1 MIRLWRETPLKWK
14 PSRNIPI
21 EVHVLKPYF
30 SVAEKLKKLYT
41 DSVKVSKS
49 RPERSLIV
57 PSRARF
63 SRNTLQMVYV
73 DKSHD
78 YCEKNAKEGS
88 SGTRGRSVFAI
99 KLFQVHFGQKTKFFR
114 SPNSLLYSE
123 LQRKSRILLR
133 IC

>member
-1 MIRLWRETPLKWK
+1 MFEKNYFLTL
-14 PSRNIPI
+14 
-21 EVHVLKPYF
+21 YF
-30 SVAEKLKKLYT
+30 SVAEKLKKMYT

-63 SRNTLQMVYV
+63 SRNGLSLQMVYV

-99 KLFQVHFGQKTKFFR
+99 KLSST
-114 SPNSLLYSE
+114 L
-123 LQRKSRILLR
+123 KSFP
-133 IC
+133 

>member
-1 MIRLWRETPLKWK
+1 MELWFHRHTIRVNLD
-14 PSRNIPI
+14 PI
-21 EVHVLKPYF
+21 LKPYF
-30 SVAEKLKKLYT
+30 SVAEKLKKMYT

-57 PSRARF
+57 PSRPRF

-88 SGTRGRSVFAI
+88 SGTRGRSVFDALSSAYLTRNI
-99 KLFQVHFGQKTKFFR
+99 EKLV
-114 SPNSLLYSE
+114 N
-123 LQRKSRILLR
+123 
-133 IC
+133 

>member
-21 EVHVLKPYF
+21 EVQVLKPYF

-99 KLFQVHFGQKTKFFR
+99 KLFQVHFGWKTNFQK
-114 SPNSLLYSE
+114 SE
-123 LQRKSRILLR
+123 
-133 IC
+133 